1 MSITFETIT
10 RDDLEAM
17 HDITWRNALAALRPM
32 EIEQPVSLVMPYW
45 RAMEAYSTHMGTC
58 AQCVDS
64 PVYEGDCPQGQRL
77 AALAADAMAA
87 QEDLAAQN

>member
-1 MSITFETIT
+1 MSITFQTPT

-17 HDITWRNALAALRPM
+17 HDITWRNALHGLQTL
-32 EIEQPVSLVMPYW
+32 EIEQPVSVVMPYW
-45 RAMEAYSTHMGTC
+45 KAMETYNSHMETC

-77 AALAADAMAA
+77 ASLAADAMAS